1 MFLKKSI
8 ELAALTDQVTRI
20 LKRDIQ
26 LGAVS
31 ISQQVCTLDDEG
43 VLVCRS
49 LGHLAELKI

>member
-1 MFLKKSI
+1 MMI
-8 ELAALTDQVTRI
+8 DLAALTDQVTRI
-20 LKRDIQ
+20 RKRDIQ